1 MSIKGI
7 DVSYCNGTWGNSY
20 PAKAAWPGRMHRA
33 AICEKAG
40 RLTDANILSLF
51 LMVGLLTNDQ
61 FVELMGLLKPKAT
74 TTA

>member
-1 MSIKGI
+1 MEIKSTYDNCKTLI
-7 DVSYCNGTWGNSY
+7 T
-20 PAKAAWPGRMHRA
+20 
-33 AICEKAG
+33 AG

-61 FVELMGLLKPKAT
+61 FVELDGLLKPKTTTTT

>member
-1 MSIKGI
+1 MEIKSTYDNCKTLI
-7 DVSYCNGTWGNSY
+7 T
-20 PAKAAWPGRMHRA
+20 
-33 AICEKAG
+33 AG

-61 FVELMGLLKPKAT
+61 FVELTGLLKSKAN

>member
-1 MSIKGI
+1 MEIKSTYDNCKTLI
-7 DVSYCNGTWGNSY
+7 N
-20 PAKAAWPGRMHRA
+20 
-33 AICEKAG
+33 AG

-61 FVELMGLLKPKAT
+61 FVELTGMLKPAT